1 MRKFYILLI
10 IGSLLQIVNLKEEFE
25 LFRENED
32 FEEVNINGE
41 RIRV

>member
-25 LFRENED
+25 LLRENED

-41 RIRV
+41 NEL

>member
-41 RIRV
+41 SE